1 MQPSSMQHLHLLSWT
16 VFTLAASATWAA
28 ERSDVTLPGNIAP
41 RATVTASNEYDA
53 RYRAENVVD
62 GEIPPAGSR
71 ADAGSAWCVRG
82 ATTHD
87 QGELS
92 LTWNEPVEVA
102 ELIYFGRTAFGM
114 RECWKVYQVFVDG
127 DPKCFLEGTLQMT
140 DLPQRIRFPDTR
152 QVRKLTLRF
161 LKSHGGSNPGASELM
176 VFSKPLSE
184 NTLLRAMGL
193 EEEYPAW
200 TPDGLGSM
208 LVIHRNELNPSHV
221 YTYHA
226 EGYREG
232 GGLYV
237 FTPTLDGPQLKQL
250 VDSSEGQILDCVLS
264 YDGREVLFSWKRGGR
279 PHDQQFDRTLP
290 PDEDPA
296 HMYKIY
302 RMNVDGS
309 GLTCLTGGTS
319 NNFNPCW
326 LPDGDIAF
334 LSDRKSAF
342 AYCFTT
348 TSPVLYRMDRE
359 GKNVARLSANYL
371 NDFTPSV
378 DAAGRIL
385 YSRWEYV
392 DRPAIPIQSLWSVN
406 PDGTGL
412 SGVFGNRVL
421 SPATFMEAKS
431 IPDTNQLLCVLTSH
445 NGPCR
450 GAIGIIDRRFG
461 PNSQDGIRNLTPEV
475 NIGLVDEG
483 NGNRVRGSYENPLPL
498 DQQFFLVSKRGA
510 IVLRDYEGAREAIL
524 LRPRDGLGFYS
535 PTPIRTQTV
544 PPVIPTMISPADSKQ
559 PWAEISLQ
567 DVYEGLE
574 PHVKRGEI
582 KRICVVQEIEKS
594 RFAPQ
599 DFSIVADPSDRFSK
613 KIPAFG
619 YQFPVVSCG
628 ATYAPKKVWGFAKV
642 EADGSAHFKAPTGV
656 PIYFM
661 ALDKQGRALQRMRT
675 FTHFMPGE
683 RQGCIGC
690 HAQRNSVVLRS
701 QPGVTL
707 PLPLATKRPA
717 EELTIPEWGLG
728 GFTYARIV
736 QPVLDSHCTECHNAR
751 DMQGDVD
758 LSGDKT
764 DFFNVS
770 YDILARTGV
779 VGQWHFEQLA
789 VGKIPLGTSRY
800 TSWISTYNNTEENIL
815 EVTPKAWGS
824 PASLLANV
832 ILTGHRDQDG
842 RPRVTLSAGE
852 QQRIYTWLDLN
863 VPYYGTS
870 ESNYYDRKG
879 CRRLYPDDLD
889 AVLADVAS
897 RRCAS
902 CHESGIPRTH
912 YTRILNPEE
921 NAFLFAPLAIAA
933 GGTESCGKS
942 VFASKQDPDYQ
953 RILQTFESIR
963 KQVPS
968 RPRMDMAGAHSSCD
982 LKCTEQA
989 RVGTP

>member
-1 MQPSSMQHLHLLSWT
+1 MQRSTLQRLHATNWI
-16 VFTLAASATWAA
+16 LAVAVVPGAWAA
-28 ERSDVTLPGNIAP
+28 EHPVVALPENIAP
-41 RATVTASNEYDA
+41 EATVTASSEYDD
-53 RYRAENVVD
+53 RYVAKNVVD
-62 GEIPPAGSR
+62 GQIPPAGSR
-71 ADAGSAWCVRG
+71 ADMGAAWCVRG
-82 ATTHD
+82 RTAGD
-87 QGELS
+87 RGELR

-102 ELIYFGRTAFGM
+102 ELILFGRAAFGM
-114 RECWKVYQVFVDG
+114 RECWRVYQVFADG
-127 DPKCFLEGTLQMT
+127 DRKCLLEGTLEMT
-140 DLPQRIRFPDTR
+140 DLPQRIRLPEPR
-152 QVRKLTLRF
+152 QVRELTLRF
-161 LKSHGGSNPGASELM
+161 LKSYGGSNPGVSELM

-184 NTLLRAMGL
+184 DRLLRAMGL
-193 EEEYPAW
+193 EEEYPDW
-200 TPDGLGSM
+200 MPDGLGSM

-237 FTPTLDGPQLKQL
+237 FTPTPDGPQLTRL
-250 VDSSEGQILDCVLS
+250 VDSSHGQILDCVLS

-279 PHDQQFDRTLP
+279 PHDQQFDRKLP
-290 PDEDPA
+290 PDDNPD

-302 RMNVDGS
+302 RMNVDGT
-309 GLTCLTGGTS
+309 GLTCLTDGTS

-326 LPDGDIAF
+326 LPDGGIAF

-359 GKNVARLSANYL
+359 GKNVIRLSANYL

-385 YSRWEYV
+385 YTRWEYV
-392 DRPAIPIQSLWSVN
+392 DRPAIPIQSLWSTN

-431 IPDTNQLLCVLTSH
+431 IPGTNRLLCVLTSH
-445 NGPCR
+445 GGPCR
-450 GAIGIIDRRFG
+450 GAIGIIERRFG
-461 PNSQDGIRNLTPEV
+461 PNSQDSIRNLTPEV
-475 NIGLVDEG
+475 DIGRVDQG
-483 NGNRVRGSYENPLPL
+483 SGDQVRGPYENPMPL
-498 DQQFFLVSKRGA
+498 DKEFFLVSKRGA
-510 IVLRDYEGAREAIL
+510 IILRDYEGTKEATL
-524 LRPRDGLGFYS
+524 LRPRDGRGFYS
-535 PTPIRTQTV
+535 PTPIRTQAV
-544 PPVIPTMISPADSKQ
+544 PPVIPTTISEEDSKQ

-582 KRICVVQEIEKS
+582 ERICVVQEIEKS
-594 RFAPQ
+594 QFAPQ
-599 DFSIVADPSDRFSK
+599 DFSVAADPANPLSRK
-613 KIPAFG
+613 VPAFG

-661 ALDKQGRALQRMRT
+661 ALDEHGRALQRMRT

-683 RQGCIGC
+683 RQGCVGC
-690 HAQRNSVVLRS
+690 HAERNNVISPSQRDVAR
-701 QPGVTL
+701 
-707 PLPLATKRPA
+707 PLPLAMKRSA
-717 EELTIPEWGLG
+717 QALDTPEWGLG
-728 GFTYARIV
+728 GFSYARIV
-736 QPVLDSHCTECHNAR
+736 QPVLDRHCTQCHNGR
-751 DMQGDVD
+751 DMQGNVD

-779 VGQWHFEQLA
+779 IGQWHFEQLS
-789 VGKIPLGTSRY
+789 VRNIPLGKSPY
-800 TSWISTYNNTEENIL
+800 TSWISTYNDTEENIL

-824 PASLLANV
+824 PASLLADL
-832 ILTGHRDQDG
+832 ILAGHPDEDG
-842 RPRVTLSAGE
+842 RPRITLSAGDA
-852 QQRIYTWLDLN
+852 QRIYTWIDLN

-889 AVLADVAS
+889 AVLADVTS

-902 CHESGIPRTH
+902 CHDTGIPRTH
-912 YTRILNPEE
+912 YTRILNPED
-921 NAFLFAPLAIAA
+921 NSFLFAPLAIAA
-933 GGTESCGKS
+933 GGTESCGTP
-942 VFASKQDPDYQ
+942 VFASKEDPDYQ
-953 RILQTFESIR
+953 RILQTFGPIR
-963 KQVPS
+963 KLAE
-968 RPRMDMAGAHSSCD
+968 RKPRMDMPGAHSSCD
-982 LKCTEQA
+982 LKLAEQA
-989 RVGTP
+989 PGSSP